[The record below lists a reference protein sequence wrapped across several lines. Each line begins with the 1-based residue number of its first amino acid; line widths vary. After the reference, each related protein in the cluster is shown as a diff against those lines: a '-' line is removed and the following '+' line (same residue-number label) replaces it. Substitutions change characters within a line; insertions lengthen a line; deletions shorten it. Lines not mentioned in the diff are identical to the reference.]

1 MRAKVVQK
9 QGLVRVAKFPLII
22 FISLC
27 FLKGTKEEMDALE
40 NRFLAGSYLPVSCA
54 NTDTPAENKKA
65 SDIGKKSDSTTRTEP
80 PKEKAKKGNKENS
93 GTKTENKAKRINKDK
108 EIKRQVKGFIFFLQ
122 LPVIFLSCRQCGSI
136 FTQLIF
142 LPCRQ
147 RTWFNTKSVEP

>member
-1 MRAKVVQK
+1 
-9 QGLVRVAKFPLII
+9 
-22 FISLC
+22 
-27 FLKGTKEEMDALE
+27 MDALE
-40 NRFLAGSYLPVSCA
+40 NRFLAGSYSPVSCA
-54 NTDTPAENKKA
+54 TTEAPAENEKA

-80 PKEKAKKGNKENS
+80 PKEKVKKGNKNS
-93 GTKTENKAKRINKDK
+93 GTKAENKARRINKDK

-122 LPVIFLSCRQCGSI
+122 LLIIFLSCRQCGSI